1 MISWKD
7 SFEKIN
13 NELDLARKKKDALEV
28 LSSDGRISQL
38 TYDSLND
45 ALTVEIDQIENRRKE
60 LAEKMTSKL
69 NELARQVNALET
81 FLANVEMS
89 YAAGEITEELH
100 GQEVSAL
107 SLGLEATKNELNFIK
122 DAITQ
127 LVPEETEPEPAPA
140 VETAEAEASMPAEA
154 VIEPTP
160 EEPTTA
166 PIETQVET
174 PSVTDETNIDQ
185 SAEVIAETPETPEMP
200 EVPTETPAEE
210 LADEIAGETI
220 EENIPEEA
228 ALETPTE
235 EVVSEEEVLPEAL
248 TEEAVSEE
256 QVLPE
261 ISTEESIPEE
271 AALEIPTEEVVSE
284 EEVLSEISTEETA
297 EEILPEEQVI
307 SEASTEED
315 QPFRDENLED

>member
-174 PSVTDETNIDQ
+174 PSVADETNIDQ
-185 SAEVIAETPETPEMP
+185 SAEVIVETPETPEMP

-271 AALEIPTEEVVSE
+271 AALETPTEEVVFE
-284 EEVLSEISTEETA
+284 EEVLPEISTEETA

>member
-28 LSSDGRISQL
+28 LSSNGRISQL

-60 LAEKMTSKL
+60 LAGKMTSKL
-69 NELARQVNALET
+69 NELAGQVNALET

-160 EEPTTA
+160 EEPTTV

-185 SAEVIAETPETPEMP
+185 SAEVITETPETPEMP

-210 LADEIAGETI
+210 LADEIAGETT

-261 ISTEESIPEE
+261 ISTEE
-271 AALEIPTEEVVSE
+271 
-284 EEVLSEISTEETA
+284 TA

-315 QPFRDENLED
+315 QPFRDEDLED